1 VSATLQASEPAT
13 PVARRGRLTY
23 LGGRIAEYLLVLL
36 VALTLNFL
44 LPRALPGGPL
54 KLFGSPESL
63 ARLTAEERAQIATE
77 YGFGDPI
84 YVQFFDYLKSV
95 VTLDLGTSLSDGR
108 AVTEAIGDALPW
120 TLLLVGTSIVFTTLI
135 GITLGVI
142 GGLRRSEGKGTFT
155 LIGAI
160 VVDSIPQF
168 WLAMLLIVW
177 FGVTWQIAPTFGAT
191 GPDGVTVAGLA
202 EHLVLPVATL
212 TITGIGY
219 IFMYTRS
226 SMLNV
231 LTSEPVQHAHARGIP
246 RGRLVRRH
254 VLRPALLP
262 VHTLI
267 MLDIGFLA
275 AGAIVVETVFAYP
288 GLGRLTFGAIA
299 ARDYPLMQGTFL
311 VLTLM
316 VVLMNLLADLTYPLL
331 DPRARTG
338 GGSR

>member
-1 VSATLQASEPAT
+1 MSALQTAVPGAAG
-13 PVARRGRLTY
+13 ARRGWWTY
-23 LGGRIAEYLLVLL
+23 LGGRLLEYATVLF

-54 KLFGSPESL
+54 KLFGSPEAL

-84 YVQFFDYLKSV
+84 HVQFLDYFLSV

-108 AVTEAIGDALPW
+108 EVTEAIADALPW
-120 TLLLVGTSIVFTTLI
+120 TLLLVGTSIILTTLI

-142 GGLRRSEGKGTFT
+142 GGLRRREGKGTGT

-177 FGVTWQIAPTFGAT
+177 FGVKWQLAPTFGAT
-191 GPDGVTVAGLA
+191 GPDGVTVVGLLQ
-202 EHLVLPVATL
+202 HLVLPVATL

-226 SMLNV
+226 SMLGV
-231 LTSEPVQHAHARGIP
+231 LTSEPVQHAHARGVP

-316 VVLMNLLADLTYPLL
+316 VVVMNFLADLTYPLI
-331 DPRARTG
+331 DPRARAG
-338 GGSR
+338 GAR

>member
-1 VSATLQASEPAT
+1 VSALQVTAQGTTGAL
-13 PVARRGRLTY
+13 RGRWTFLV
-23 LGGRIAEYLLVLL
+23 GRLLEYVTVLF

-54 KLFGSPESL
+54 KLFGSPEAL

-77 YGFGDPI
+77 YGFGDPLH
-84 YVQFFDYLKSV
+84 VQFFEYLRSV

-108 AVTEAIGDALPW
+108 EVTDAIADALPW
-120 TLLLVGTSIVFTTLI
+120 TLLLVGTSIILTTLI
-135 GITLGVI
+135 GIMLGVL
-142 GGLRRSEGKGTFT
+142 GGLRRREGKGTGT

-160 VVDSIPQF
+160 VIDSIPQF
-168 WLAMLLIVW
+168 WLAMLMIVW
-177 FGVTWQIAPTFGAT
+177 FGVKWQLAPTFGAT
-191 GPDGVTVAGLA
+191 GPDGVTVPGVLQ
-202 EHLVLPVATL
+202 HLVLPVATL

-226 SMLNV
+226 SMLGV

-316 VVLMNLLADLTYPLL
+316 VVLMNLVADLTYPLI
-331 DPRARTG
+331 DPRARAG
-338 GGSR
+338 GAS

>member
-1 VSATLQASEPAT
+1 MTALQTTVPGTAG
-13 PVARRGRLTY
+13 ARRGRWTF
-23 LGGRIAEYLLVLL
+23 LGGRILEYVTVLF

-54 KLFGSPESL
+54 KLFGSPEAL
-63 ARLTAEERAQIATE
+63 ARLTAEERTQIATE
-77 YGFGDPI
+77 YGFGDAI
-84 YVQFFDYLKSV
+84 HVQFLDYFRSV

-108 AVTEAIGDALPW
+108 EVTDAIANALPW
-120 TLLLVGTSIVFTTLI
+120 TLLLVGTSIIFTTLI

-142 GGLRRSEGKGTFT
+142 GGLRRREGKGTGT

-160 VVDSIPQF
+160 VVDSVPQF

-177 FGVTWQIAPTFGAT
+177 FGVKWQLAPTYGAT
-191 GPDGVTVAGLA
+191 GPDGVTAAGLLQ
-202 EHLVLPVATL
+202 HLVLPVATL

-226 SMLNV
+226 SMLGV
-231 LTSEPVQHAHARGIP
+231 LTSEPVQHAHARGVP

-316 VVLMNLLADLTYPLL
+316 VVLMNLLADLTYPLI
-331 DPRARTG
+331 DPRARAG
-338 GGSR
+338 GGE

>member
-1 VSATLQASEPAT
+1 MTTLQASVPGTT
-13 PVARRGRLTY
+13 PGSRRGRLSFI
-23 LGGRIAEYLLVLL
+23 GGRIVEYLVVLF
-36 VALTLNFL
+36 VALSLNFL

-54 KLFGSPESL
+54 KLFGSPEAL

-77 YGFGDPI
+77 YGFGQPLH
-84 YVQFFDYLKSV
+84 VQFVDYLQSV

-108 AVTEAIGDALPW
+108 AVTEAIADALPW
-120 TLLLVGTSIVFTTLI
+120 TLLLVGSSIVATTLI

-142 GGLRRSEGKGTFT
+142 GGLRRREGKGALT
-155 LIGAI
+155 LVGAI

-168 WLAMLLIVW
+168 WLAMLLIIW
-177 FGVTWQIAPTFGAT
+177 LGVTWQVAPTYGA
-191 GPDGVTVAGLA
+191 GEGGVLSLA
-202 EHLVLPVATL
+202 QHLVLPVLTL

-226 SMLNV
+226 SMLGV

-338 GGSR
+338 GGR

>member
-1 VSATLQASEPAT
+1 VTTIQASAPDT
-13 PVARRGRLTY
+13 LGARRGRWSF
-23 LGGRIAEYLLVLL
+23 LGGRVVEYVVVLF

-54 KLFGSPESL
+54 KLFGSPEAL

-77 YGFGDPI
+77 YGFGQPLP
-84 YVQFFDYLKSV
+84 VQFLDYLKSV

-108 AVTEAIGDALPW
+108 EVTGAIAEALPW
-120 TLLLVGTSIVFTTLI
+120 TLLLVGTSIVLTTVI
-135 GITLGVI
+135 GITLGVL
-142 GGLRRSEGKGTFT
+142 GGLRRREGKGTLT
-155 LIGAI
+155 LVGAI
-160 VVDSIPQF
+160 VVDSLPQF

-177 FGVTWQIAPTFGAT
+177 FGVNWQIAPTFGAT
-191 GPDGVTVAGLA
+191 GPEGATLTGLA
-202 EHLVLPVATL
+202 QHLVLPVATL

-231 LTSEPVQHAHARGIP
+231 LTSEPVQHAYARGIP
-246 RGRLVRRH
+246 RGRVVRRH

-338 GGSR
+338 GDQ

>member
-1 VSATLQASEPAT
+1 MTALQSVVPGATD
-13 PVARRGRLTY
+13 ARRDWWAF
-23 LGGRIAEYLLVLL
+23 LGGRILEYVTVLFIA
-36 VALTLNFL
+36 VTLNFL

-54 KLFGSPESL
+54 KLFGSPEAL

-77 YGFGDPI
+77 YGFGEPI
-84 YVQFFDYLKSV
+84 HVQFVDYLRSV
-95 VTLDLGTSLSDGR
+95 VTLNLGTSLSDGR
-108 AVTEAIGDALPW
+108 EVTEAITDALPW
-120 TLLLVGTSIVFTTLI
+120 TLLLVGTSIIFTTLI

-142 GGLRRSEGKGTFT
+142 GGLRRREGKGTVT

-177 FGVTWQIAPTFGAT
+177 FGVKWQLAPTFGAT
-191 GPDGVTVAGLA
+191 GPDGVTLVGVLQ
-202 EHLVLPVATL
+202 HLILPVATL
-212 TITGIGY
+212 TLTGIGY

-226 SMLNV
+226 SMLGV
-231 LTSEPVQHAHARGIP
+231 LTSEPVQHAHARGVP
-246 RGRLVRRH
+246 HGRLVRRH

-316 VVLMNLLADLTYPLL
+316 VLLMNLLADLTYPLI

-338 GGSR
+338 GAR

>member
-1 VSATLQASEPAT
+1 M
-13 PVARRGRLTY
+13 
-23 LGGRIAEYLLVLL
+23 
-36 VALTLNFL
+36 
-44 LPRALPGGPL
+44 
-54 KLFGSPESL
+54 
-63 ARLTAEERAQIATE
+63 
-77 YGFGDPI
+77 
-84 YVQFFDYLKSV
+84 
-95 VTLDLGTSLSDGR
+95 
-108 AVTEAIGDALPW
+108 
-120 TLLLVGTSIVFTTLI
+120 
-135 GITLGVI
+135 I
-142 GGLRRSEGKGTFT
+142 GGLRRREGKGAFT

-191 GPDGVTVAGLA
+191 GPDGVTVAGVA
-202 EHLVLPVATL
+202 QHLVLPVATL

-331 DPRARTG
+331 DPRVRTG
-338 GGSR
+338 GSER